1 MRFFIITLSSDII
14 VFVLWSLIW
23 LWLVILVDRLWYE
36 IFAGIADAGS
46 SLIRG
51 CLLGQSRHRP
61 HSPLAG
67 RGTAIVTDPPL
78 VSHLPYYKII
88 GGLWKNYN
96 LVNIYL
102 HFESFKFDFIIFI
115 YFIIF
120 LFYYIIIYIYYLYE
134 K

>member
-1 MRFFIITLSSDII
+1 MVMVGYSG
-14 VFVLWSLIW
+14 
-23 LWLVILVDRLWYE
+23 DRLWYE

-46 SLIRG
+46 SMIRG

-61 HSPLAG
+61 HSSLAR
-67 RGTAIVTDPPL
+67 RGTAIGTDPPL

-102 HFESFKFDFIIFI
+102 HFESFKFDFIILLYI
-115 YFIIF
+115 FIICIKNNYLGI
-120 LFYYIIIYIYYLYE
+120 LFMNKTNYFDL
-134 K
+134 